1 MNSSDLIFRA
11 TSIEVSV
18 ASDCNVVGALS
29 LLLVVLLG
37 IVGGAIIDESA
48 LSFGSIILT
57 VGVSL
62 AVVGVGMGVVGRRI
76 K

>member
-1 MNSSDLIFRA
+1 MDSSDLLLRA
-11 TSIEVSV
+11 TSVEVGV
-18 ASDCNVVGALS
+18 AGDCDVVGASS

-37 IVGGAIIDESA
+37 MVGGAVIDESA
-48 LSFGSIILT
+48 LLFGSFILT

-62 AVVGVGMGVVGRRI
+62 AVVGGGMGVVEHGI